1 MLPSLNPTAPAF
13 SPPVSIP
20 QLASP
25 FISTSGAASD
35 SDPDLLGL
43 DLDLDLDS
51 ELDGPLSPSSEAGR
65 VASALIG
72 ESLFKAVFEAPSSPY
87 SPVVDADDDDYFTQ
101 LPSSPQTTSSTPS
114 SGRDI
119 WSPTSAFRSTSE
131 VNSPFSSV
139 ASLADK
145 ETWCAGELPS
155 SPAEAEM
162 AWGEDWAHDDDVYLG
177 QGSSPEPFSAMPA
190 PAEASLKV
198 APAAMPSG
206 SLIDDHRINVAGPA
220 YRDQPNEEESASGNP
235 ASTISVE
242 SDDSTG
248 GTESFLHLTPTP
260 TRNIADSSTSREI
273 SPGRSISDGLDLNAT
288 PGSLLEDPSGGDPML
303 ENSPNDAVETPVSV
317 FVDTLLDFGLVCG
330 RRIGLFEG
338 TKILVETRMM
348 DLRAEMDKAWSSIK
362 EGRNCERG
370 FDAIESDLKL
380 LAETKSNVDGA
391 GKDAENE
398 FQTYRLA
405 FIDIVQAA
413 SRHLAQV

>member
-1 MLPSLNPTAPAF
+1 MLPTLNPTAPAF

-131 VNSPFSSV
+131 VNSPLSSV

-177 QGSSPEPFSAMPA
+177 QSSSPESFSAMPT

-198 APAAMPSG
+198 APAAMAPG
-206 SLIDDHRINVAGPA
+206 VM
-220 YRDQPNEEESASGNP
+220 
-235 ASTISVE
+235 
-242 SDDSTG
+242 
-248 GTESFLHLTPTP
+248 LTP
-260 TRNIADSSTSREI
+260 IQI
-273 SPGRSISDGLDLNAT
+273 QQLQQLQQLQQIQQLQQQQLWQQQMQYQV
-288 PGSLLEDPSGGDPML
+288 PMM
-303 ENSPNDAVETPVSV
+303 TPVLQAQAQSQFILPSMQFITV
-317 FVDTLLDFGLVCG
+317 PSAPSTPSPPRVGLAPLWPLLSALH
-330 RRIGLFEG
+330 RNLARS
-338 TKILVETRMM
+338 RP
-348 DLRAEMDKAWSSIK
+348 DLY
-362 EGRNCERG
+362 
-370 FDAIESDLKL
+370 
-380 LAETKSNVDGA
+380 GA
-391 GKDAENE
+391 
-398 FQTYRLA
+398 TYLGPM
-405 FIDIVQAA
+405 
-413 SRHLAQV
+413 S

>member
-1 MLPSLNPTAPAF
+1 MLPTLNPTAPAF
-13 SPPVSIP
+13 SPPVSIS

-145 ETWCAGELPS
+145 ETWCTGELPS

-177 QGSSPEPFSAMPA
+177 QGSSSEPFSAMPA

-198 APAAMPSG
+198 APAAMAPG
-206 SLIDDHRINVAGPA
+206 AM
-220 YRDQPNEEESASGNP
+220 
-235 ASTISVE
+235 
-242 SDDSTG
+242 
-248 GTESFLHLTPTP
+248 LTP
-260 TRNIADSSTSREI
+260 IQI
-273 SPGRSISDGLDLNAT
+273 QQLQQLQQLQQIQQLQQQQLWQQQMQYQV
-288 PGSLLEDPSGGDPML
+288 PMM
-303 ENSPNDAVETPVSV
+303 TPVLQAQAQSQFILPSMQFITV
-317 FVDTLLDFGLVCG
+317 PSAPSTPSPPRVGLAPLWPLLSALH
-330 RRIGLFEG
+330 RNLARS
-338 TKILVETRMM
+338 RP
-348 DLRAEMDKAWSSIK
+348 DLY
-362 EGRNCERG
+362 
-370 FDAIESDLKL
+370 
-380 LAETKSNVDGA
+380 GA
-391 GKDAENE
+391 
-398 FQTYRLA
+398 TYLGPM
-405 FIDIVQAA
+405 
-413 SRHLAQV
+413 S